1 MDPLTELMKQ
11 MNDALAR
18 YQGAADRVREL
29 QERLDAAGSSRAAAR
44 VRVDLEEAEAEMRAL
59 NAEITALQ
67 TQIEGERERRI
78 RDRVPIHPRR
88 MDSRGD
94 AIETL
99 KEDFED
105 IREAARVL
113 VERIRATMEDWVV
126 AKRRHGAYAWDVHM
140 VVENI
145 EAVIADEARDLLRF
159 LPGALIDEYRRK
171 L

>member
-11 MNDALAR
+11 MNEALAR

-145 EAVIADEARDLLRF
+145 EAVIADEARDLLR
-159 LPGALIDEYRRK
+159 LIPGTLIHEYRNK
-171 L
+171 P

>member
-1 MDPLTELMKQ
+1 MDPMIELIQKMHET
-11 MNDALAR
+11 LAR

-29 QERLDAAGSSRAAAR
+29 HARLESAGSSRAAAR

-59 NAEITALQ
+59 NAEMIALQ
-67 TQIEGERERRI
+67 TRIEEERERRI

-88 MDSRGD
+88 MESRGD

-105 IREAARVL
+105 VREAARVL

-126 AKRRHGAYAWDVHM
+126 SKRRHGAYAWDVHM

-145 EAVIADEARDLLRF
+145 EAVIADEARDLLR
-159 LPGALIDEYRRK
+159 LIPGALIHEYQRK
-171 L
+171 P